1 MSSTYKFPLM
11 RNNITRTDLDSLIS
25 YLQQPEPM
33 LTNGKKVRDFE
44 SAWSEWLGV
53 TSSTFVNSGASAN
66 LISMSILKQM
76 FPNGGEVIVPTI
88 TWVSDIASV
97 LQCGFTPRFVD
108 VTLPTIAMGTE
119 QILQNLNSNTRAVF
133 ITHAQGFDALTDELV
148 DELRKRNILLIEDV
162 CESHGAMHNDRRLG
176 SIGQISNFSF
186 YYAHHMSTIEGGMV
200 CTNDPE
206 IHQLARMFRSHGMVR
221 ELTNEQMKDDYQIEY
236 PDLNP
241 DFIFAIPGFNM
252 RGTEIGGVLGLSQI
266 ERLDSNVVR
275 RNQNHE
281 LFLSEI
287 DRNRFFTEFKLDG
300 SSNYA
305 FNLII
310 RDPDVGFRDR
320 LVAHMRKNGI
330 EHRRGSAGG
339 GNQLRQPYLKDIV
352 PSGEHEKFPVA
363 EHIHFFGFYLGN
375 YPELSLTD
383 VSKVCDILNDCE

>member
-221 ELTNEQMKDDYQIEY
+221 ELTNEQMKDDYKIEY

>member
-200 CTNDPE
+200 CTNDPT

-221 ELTNEQMKDDYQIEY
+221 ELTNEQMKDDYKIEY

-287 DRNRFFTEFKLDG
+287 DSDRFFTEFKLQG

-320 LVAHMRKNGI
+320 LVDHMRKNGI

-352 PSGEHEKFPVA
+352 PFGEHKKFPVA

>member
-1 MSSTYKFPLM
+1 M

-221 ELTNEQMKDDYQIEY
+221 ELTNEQMKDDYKIEY

>member
-1 MSSTYKFPLM
+1 
-11 RNNITRTDLDSLIS
+11 
-25 YLQQPEPM
+25 
-33 LTNGKKVRDFE
+33 
-44 SAWSEWLGV
+44 
-53 TSSTFVNSGASAN
+53 
-66 LISMSILKQM
+66 MSILKQM

>member
-1 MSSTYKFPLM
+1 M

-352 PSGEHEKFPVA
+352 PFGEHKKFPVA

>member
-1 MSSTYKFPLM
+1 M

-76 FPNGGEVIVPTI
+76 FPKGGEVIVPTI

-97 LQCGFTPRFVD
+97 LQCGFVPRFVD

-119 QILQNLNSNTRAVF
+119 QILRNLNSNTRAVF

-148 DELRKRNILLIEDV
+148 DELRQRNILLIEDV
-162 CESHGAMHNDRRLG
+162 CESHGAMHNDKRLG

-200 CTNDPE
+200 CTNDPT

-221 ELTNEQMKDDYQIEY
+221 ELTNEQMKDDYKIEY
-236 PDLNP
+236 PD
-241 DFIFAIPGFNM
+241 
-252 RGTEIGGVLGLSQI
+252 
-266 ERLDSNVVR
+266 
-275 RNQNHE
+275 
-281 LFLSEI
+281 
-287 DRNRFFTEFKLDG
+287 
-300 SSNYA
+300 
-305 FNLII
+305 
-310 RDPDVGFRDR
+310 
-320 LVAHMRKNGI
+320 
-330 EHRRGSAGG
+330 
-339 GNQLRQPYLKDIV
+339 
-352 PSGEHEKFPVA
+352 
-363 EHIHFFGFYLGN
+363 
-375 YPELSLTD
+375 
-383 VSKVCDILNDCE
+383 

>member
-1 MSSTYKFPLM
+1 M

>member
-1 MSSTYKFPLM
+1 M

-53 TSSTFVNSGASAN
+53 TLSTFVNSGASAN

-76 FPNGGEVIVPTI
+76 FPKGGEVIVPTI

-97 LQCGFTPRFVD
+97 LQCGFKPRFVD

-119 QILQNLNSNTRAVF
+119 QILRNLNSNTRAVF

-148 DELRKRNILLIEDV
+148 DELRQRNILLIEDV
-162 CESHGAMHNDRRLG
+162 CESHGAMHNDKRLG

-200 CTNDPE
+200 CTNDPT

-221 ELTNEQMKDDYQIEY
+221 ELTNEQMKDDYKIEY

-241 DFIFAIPGFNM
+241 DFIFAIPGYNM

-275 RNQNHE
+275 RNENHE

-287 DRNRFFTEFKLDG
+287 DNNRFFTEFKLQG

-310 RDPDVGFRDR
+310 RDPDIGFRDR
-320 LVAHMRKNGI
+320 LVDHMRKNGI

-352 PSGEHEKFPVA
+352 PFGEHEKFPVA